1 MGKTKLSVIIP
12 VYGVEPYI
20 ERCARSLFEQTLD
33 DIEYIFV
40 DDCSPDHSIDII
52 LRIAGEYPKR
62 LGQVRVIHHPKNM
75 GLAIARRS
83 GMEAA
88 TGEYFIHC
96 DSDDWLARDAYKLMY
111 EEAKAKNA
119 DVVVCDYSISD
130 GMGHTSTPEHA
141 SCLHSDR
148 ISFIRD
154 MLYQKV
160 SWSIWN
166 KMFRR
171 SLLQEHTITY
181 PIQPMGED
189 SAFTLQL
196 TYYCNKIVHI
206 DRSLYFYFLR
216 PGSIVNNSST
226 ESIIKKFHQACDN
239 SHIVRK
245 FYEQKGMGAQFK
257 KALNSMDFSTKL
269 LLLPLLG
276 RKGNYRRIWNKA
288 FPGLDCRIIID
299 PHCPRKIRIK
309 CLMIRLH
316 IYPGITNKIHLTHCK

>member
-1 MGKTKLSVIIP
+1 MGNTKLSVIIT

-75 GLAIARRS
+75 GSAIARRS

-160 SWSIWN
+160 SWSLCN

-189 SAFTLQL
+189 SAITLQL

-216 PGSIVNNSST
+216 PGSIVT
-226 ESIIKKFHQACDN
+226 TAESIIKSFIKPATIVI
-239 SHIVRK
+239 IVRR
-245 FYEQKGMGAQFK
+245 FYEQKGMGAQL

-276 RKGNYRRIWNKA
+276 RKGKLSENLEQKP
-288 FPGLDCRIIID
+288 FPDWIVESS
-299 PHCPRKIRIK
+299 
-309 CLMIRLH
+309 
-316 IYPGITNKIHLTHCK
+316 